1 MGKVN
6 YSKLIE
12 SYCQKNKLSVPD
24 FATQLGINVRTVFR
38 WLSGENYPSYNWRN
52 KLNQLLEVSEIR
64 SDNADSEV
72 FVISPIA
79 ERRRMSVTIDGE
91 FYDMLREM
99 ALVSDS
105 KITHA
110 CEQCI
115 KFAYERFGG

>member
-6 YSKLIE
+6 YGRLLE
-12 SYCQKNKLSVPD
+12 SYFRDNRTSVSDLAEKLS
-24 FATQLGINVRTVFR
+24 ISERTVFR
-38 WLSGENYPSYNWRN
+38 WLSGENYPSYKWRS
-52 KLNQLLEVSEIR
+52 KLDELLGADKTCA
-64 SDNADSEV
+64 DNENSEV